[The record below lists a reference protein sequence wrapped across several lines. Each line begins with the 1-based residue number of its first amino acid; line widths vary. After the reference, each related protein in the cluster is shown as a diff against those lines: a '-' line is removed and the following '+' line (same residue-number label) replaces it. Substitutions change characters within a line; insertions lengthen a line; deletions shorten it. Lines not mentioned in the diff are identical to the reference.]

1 MSGGQPKKSTPEVPV
16 KSSLETKIERTALE
30 SDRVT
35 NRLLSRLIPTNKSV
49 RKFVVDACKFAKIT
63 PPKEG
68 DSLAPYVYKLQKK
81 ICKFSDTDTA
91 DGCDGKL
98 GPITFAELLRKI
110 PQLAKGYSKQ
120 ARTGTHKAQRQNLAT
135 SMGAPRQTVDTKRG
149 DFKKTKQVG
158 DSLTLQLVKSSKD
171 TEKYRQQHRTFFK
184 GGRSVITMRKKLERN
199 PESIDNTATF
209 TLWAGAN
216 DIYYRSPERIH
227 KEIERIIEIILSR
240 NPNAKIALLTL
251 HGDTYRG
258 FRRKQATVKRKISRL
273 NTLIRKTG
281 QKYAN
286 NVKVIEMRRE
296 IYRAETAGKRVLA
309 PDKLHLT
316 AKGARAINALLQ
328 DEIQNGTHGPL
339 TSYMA

>member
-1 MSGGQPKKSTPEVPV
+1 MSSGQPKKPSPEVPG
-16 KSSLETKIERTALE
+16 KSTLELKIERTALE
-30 SDRVT
+30 RDRVT
-35 NRLLSRLIPTNKSV
+35 NRLLSSLIPANKSV
-49 RKFVVDACKFAKIT
+49 RKFIEDACKFAKIT
-63 PPKEG
+63 PPKQG
-68 DSLAPYVYKLQKK
+68 DPLAPYVYKLQKK
-81 ICKFSDTDTA
+81 VCKFKLTDTA
-91 DGCDGKL
+91 NGCDGKL
-98 GPITFAELLRKI
+98 GPITFTELLKEL

-120 ARTGTHKAQRQNLAT
+120 ARIGKHKAQRQGLAT
-135 SMGAPRQTVDTKRG
+135 LMGAPRQTVDAKRG

-158 DSLTLQLVKSSKD
+158 DSLTYQLVHYSKD
-171 TEKYRQQHRTFFK
+171 RAKFRAQNKRFFK

-199 PESIDNTATF
+199 PKLIDNTATF

-227 KEIERIIEIILSR
+227 RETERIIEIILSR

-251 HGDTYRG
+251 HGDTFRG
-258 FRRKQATVKRKISRL
+258 FRKKQATVKRKISRL

-281 QKYAN
+281 QKHAN

-296 IYRAETAGKRVLA
+296 IYSAEGKGKRVLA

-316 AKGARAINALLQ
+316 VKGARAIDTLLK